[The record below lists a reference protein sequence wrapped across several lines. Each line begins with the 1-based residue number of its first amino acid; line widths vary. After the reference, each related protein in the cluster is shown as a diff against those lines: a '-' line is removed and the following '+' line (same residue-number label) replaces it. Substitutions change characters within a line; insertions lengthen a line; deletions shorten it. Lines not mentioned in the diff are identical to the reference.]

1 MSNIKR
7 KIICEQCGMVLEL
20 PSLSGRLVGIC
31 PRCGKVL
38 YKFHAHW
45 VPNSFCYALVAV
57 IFGLL
62 ADVLPFIS
70 IKSAEISNSMEML
83 DYTTILVQQNYSVIS
98 FVIFLVM
105 QLLPFLVLA
114 TILLSDLGCM
124 LGVHWRLPGFLLKF
138 YRFALEWSM
147 LEVFMASIL
156 VSLVKLVSLV
166 EVSYGNGFWCFFGY
180 PIFYLLAINR
190 FNWRKAWNYYVPI
203 VEPSRPLKC
212 GVSAEPQNFESC
224 ERCGGIVDLKMEEHC
239 PRCGGHVRKIDPY
252 SVQRCFALCMAA
264 LVLYIVSNMYPMMIT
279 SYLGVDEPSTI
290 IEGVILLWDL
300 GSYFVAGVIFVASI
314 FIPLLKIGLLL
325 YLCFSVNRFQR
336 TRNKHRLS
344 VVFRLVEFIGKWSMI
359 DVFVVAIMASVVRM
373 GNLMV
378 IYPGNAV
385 LVFAGVVVITILAAK
400 SFDCRLFWARVIP
413 SKE

>member
-1 MSNIKR
+1 
-7 KIICEQCGMVLEL
+7 
-20 PSLSGRLVGIC
+20 
-31 PRCGKVL
+31 
-38 YKFHAHW
+38 
-45 VPNSFCYALVAV
+45 
-57 IFGLL
+57 
-62 ADVLPFIS
+62 
-70 IKSAEISNSMEML
+70 
-83 DYTTILVQQNYSVIS
+83 
-98 FVIFLVM
+98 
-105 QLLPFLVLA
+105 
-114 TILLSDLGCM
+114 
-124 LGVHWRLPGFLLKF
+124 
-138 YRFALEWSM
+138 
-147 LEVFMASIL
+147 
-156 VSLVKLVSLV
+156 
-166 EVSYGNGFWCFFGY
+166 
-180 PIFYLLAINR
+180 
-190 FNWRKAWNYYVPI
+190 
-203 VEPSRPLKC
+203 
-212 GVSAEPQNFESC
+212 
-224 ERCGGIVDLKMEEHC
+224 
-239 PRCGGHVRKIDPY
+239 
-252 SVQRCFALCMAA
+252 MAA

-279 SYLGVDEPSTI
+279 SSLGVDEPSTI